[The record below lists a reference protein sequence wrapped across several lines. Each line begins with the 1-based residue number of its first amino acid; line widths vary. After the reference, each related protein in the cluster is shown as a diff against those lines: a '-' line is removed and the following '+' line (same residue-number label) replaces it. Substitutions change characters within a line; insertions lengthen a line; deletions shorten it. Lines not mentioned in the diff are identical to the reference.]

1 MLRALVLIVLMTWSS
16 LAAWCAGDDHD
27 IHVCLSEVRYNA
39 ASASFEVS
47 VKVFID
53 DLELALSKNG
63 TTGLY
68 IGTPKETKE
77 ADGHIEQY
85 LEKHFRITING
96 TTLQG
101 NFVGKEVAEDY
112 QAIWCYIEF
121 ASAQPPKTCS
131 ITNDVFFEL
140 YDDQRNI
147 LEARMSA
154 SHKAYTILEPDKRSW
169 SYTF

>member
-1 MLRALVLIVLMTWSS
+1 LIVLLAWSS
-16 LAAWCAGDDHD
+16 SAPLCAGDDHD
-27 IHVCLSEVRYNA
+27 IHVCLSEVRYNT

-53 DLELALSKNG
+53 DLELALGKSGINN
-63 TTGLY
+63 LY
-68 IGTPKETKE
+68 IGTSKEVAA
-77 ADGHIEQY
+77 ADDHIAAY
-85 LEKHFRITING
+85 LEKHFRISINDKSLHG
-96 TTLQG
+96 TYI
-101 NFVGKEVAEDY
+101 GKEVADDY

-121 ASAQPPKTCS
+121 AAPPAPKTCS

-147 LEARMSA
+147 LEARMST